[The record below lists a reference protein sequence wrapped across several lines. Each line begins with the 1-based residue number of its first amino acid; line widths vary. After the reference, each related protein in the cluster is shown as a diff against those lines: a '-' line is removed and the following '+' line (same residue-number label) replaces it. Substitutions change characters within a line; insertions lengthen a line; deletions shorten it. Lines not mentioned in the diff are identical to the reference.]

1 MLFTTLFLIISVATL
16 ILQMYVIRNLLVKY
30 EIMEEELEKTDE
42 FFLEFYNDMKSAY
55 DRMKQIDRLG
65 SFESDDESGFIFEQI
80 KSSMEMLNKRLDL
93 DATKEKE

>member
-55 DRMKQIDRLG
+55 DRMKKIDRLG

>member
-1 MLFTTLFLIISVATL
+1 MVLTTFFVISSVATF

-30 EIMEEELEKTDE
+30 ERMEEELEKTDE
-42 FFLEFYNDMKSAY
+42 FFLEFYDDMKLAY
-55 DRMKQIDRLG
+55 DRMKKIDRLG

>member
-55 DRMKQIDRLG
+55 DKMKQVDRLG
-65 SFESDDESGFIFEQI
+65 SFESDDESGFIFQQI
-80 KSSMEMLNKRLDL
+80 KSSMEMLNKKLDL

>member
-55 DRMKQIDRLG
+55 DRMKKIDRLG
-65 SFESDDESGFIFEQI
+65 SFESDDESGFIFQQI

>member
-55 DRMKQIDRLG
+55 DRMKKIDRLG

-93 DATKEKE
+93 DATQEKE

>member
-42 FFLEFYNDMKSAY
+42 FFLEFYDDMKLAY
-55 DRMKQIDRLG
+55 DRMKKIDRLG

>member
-93 DATKEKE
+93 DATQEKE